1 MSFDVG
7 YADYLVLD
15 GSGSED
21 PDKTKEDSFYSWA
34 CTDSSGYDCLDFN
47 NDRVILEDTAII
59 NKSVATFL
67 KTGQT

>member
-21 PDKTKEDSFYSWA
+21 PDKTKENSFYLWD
-34 CTDSSGYDCLDFN
+34 CTDSNGYDCFDFYN
-47 NDRVILEDTAII
+47 NRVILEGTAII